1 MIREINYDHLFE
13 SQKQYRIILDCMAKP
28 GTIAVLDADIN
39 TPNEINKASVLV
51 GFALM
56 NSDVTFNNSYTLKE
70 EINSYFLLNTSSSPV
85 EADHADFIFISGTQE
100 NTDVIEQA
108 KLGLPEYPEHGAF
121 VVIDTTKISKTILE
135 NGVKITLEGSGVKDT
150 ENVYIEGLST
160 TILDALAGKNI
171 EYPLG
176 VDVIFTDKQGAILCM
191 PRSNKFKY
199 SEQ

>member
-28 GTIAVLDADIN
+28 GIIAVLDADIN

-70 EINSYFLLNTSSSPV
+70 EINSYFLLNTSSSPA
-85 EADHADFIFISGTQE
+85 EADQADFIFISGTQE

-121 VVIDTTKISKTILE
+121 VVVDTTKISKTILE
-135 NGVKITLEGSGVKDT
+135 NGVKITLEGPGIKDA

-160 TILDALAGKNI
+160 TILDALAEKNI